1 MVFFSGHCCWWFR
14 SDDFFQEVDPN
25 VLHLQR
31 LLLRLKV
38 EQLFVFLTC
47 ILNRT
52 QRARWNISFRWRRS
66 HFSVEQRVSE
76 CLLDKSCVSHHQRG
90 VIWYLTGLARSP
102 ECKWCH
108 CGVASCN
115 VPHCSVRLRLQSF
128 WTKSS
133 AWFPQSASRLLLV
146 LLSMWNHHRVLT
158 KTQQLRS
165 PIFHLCH
172 LGHLGRHTTIV
183 VKESHCSERVV
194 SRRTVRQVQGRPS
207 SKSCDQRPQFT
218 IKDWKFHNDLR

>member
-52 QRARWNISFRWRRS
+52 RRARWNISFRWRRS
-66 HFSVEQRVSE
+66 HFSVEQRVGE

-115 VPHCSVRLRLQSF
+115 VPHCSVRLRLQPF
-128 WTKSS
+128 RTKSS

-146 LLSMWNHHRVLT
+146 LLSMWNHHQVLT

-165 PIFHLCH
+165 PIFHLCR

-183 VKESHCSERVV
+183 VKESLWSLLRKSGLTSHRETGSRKAVV
-194 SRRTVRQVQGRPS
+194 KVLRPKTTVDDKRLEIP
-207 SKSCDQRPQFT
+207 
-218 IKDWKFHNDLR
+218 